1 MSSNTNS
8 IYDNIFYNLKDYDMK
23 NNILLQ
29 IALRQTYVS
38 GTYEFQDSWDI
49 TSGQF
54 LENFIATYGLPES
67 ELIKSFQLQT
77 INIHNFLTKIFD
89 NMKINETDYE
99 ILINRKN
106 DTIVEVM
113 FIKDYKLFIL
123 EFLHNENKFIEN
135 IYVIKNDLF
144 DSNIYDLFVTENFID
159 FTI

>member
-67 ELIKSFQLQT
+67 ELIKSFQ
-77 INIHNFLTKIFD
+77 K
-89 NMKINETDYE
+89 
-99 ILINRKN
+99 
-106 DTIVEVM
+106 
-113 FIKDYKLFIL
+113 
-123 EFLHNENKFIEN
+123 
-135 IYVIKNDLF
+135 
-144 DSNIYDLFVTENFID
+144 
-159 FTI
+159 